1 MVHLAR
7 SEQPHRAAIIVCMDW
22 MMIGT
27 VVAGLAALATVM
39 ITIANQVSASVRYD
53 LWVKVLNNARNE
65 HQTEVAAD
73 RVDYYFVELAVA
85 ELTRRERARLALGGF
100 GIATIGF
107 LAVGVGNALARIDDA
122 LALWLGWVV
131 VGIGAVAYVA
141 GLAIAAIG
149 PDRIREEQRTK
160 TTEASAAAALRGLR
174 PSPWWRRR
182 QKPS

>member
-1 MVHLAR
+1 
-7 SEQPHRAAIIVCMDW
+7 MDW